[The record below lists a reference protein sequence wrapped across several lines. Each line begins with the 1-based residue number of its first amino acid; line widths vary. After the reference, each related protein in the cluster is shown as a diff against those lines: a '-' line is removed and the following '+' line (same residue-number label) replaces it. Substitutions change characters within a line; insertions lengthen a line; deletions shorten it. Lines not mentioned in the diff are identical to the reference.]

1 MGRPIRAGKSAR
13 PEPFF
18 GEWSPVIAS
27 LLVLMAGFAAVITFY
42 ISAITAAHIVT
53 VDNGGGREQ
62 LKIVTLWMCGL
73 FLLQGL
79 IPLVRF
85 GVNDLPRLMV
95 GGAHVRVRD
104 IGVFLVL
111 LIAGGWLVFG

>member
-1 MGRPIRAGKSAR
+1 MGRPIQIGKAAGR
-13 PEPFF
+13 QPFF

-27 LLVLMAGFAAVITFY
+27 LLVLVGGFAAVITFY
-42 ISAITAAHIVT
+42 VSVIAAAHVITA
-53 VDNGGGREQ
+53 DNGGGREQ

-79 IPLVRF
+79 VPLIRF

-95 GGAHVRVRD
+95 GGTQLRVQD
-104 IGVFLVL
+104 IAIFLVL

>member
-1 MGRPIRAGKSAR
+1 MGQSFPAGKSDTHQ
-13 PEPFF
+13 PFF

-27 LLVLMAGFAAVITFY
+27 LLVLVAGFAAVVTFY
-42 ISAITAAHIVT
+42 ITAIAAAHVVT

-85 GVNDLPRLMV
+85 G
-95 GGAHVRVRD
+95 A
-104 IGVFLVL
+104 F
-111 LIAGGWLVFG
+111 AA